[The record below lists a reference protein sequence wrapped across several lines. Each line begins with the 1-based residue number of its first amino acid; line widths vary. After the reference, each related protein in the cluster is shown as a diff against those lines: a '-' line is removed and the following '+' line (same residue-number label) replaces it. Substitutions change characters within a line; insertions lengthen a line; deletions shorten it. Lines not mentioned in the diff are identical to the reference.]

1 MEHTLSLATL
11 VARPKSRKPLITI
24 FGDAGMGKTTL
35 ASTFPNPLFILAED
49 GLMSVEK
56 SGFPPALPQ
65 IESSSDLW
73 SQLMMVYK
81 EDHEYQTLV
90 IDSVSALDRLF
101 IEEMVAEDLADR
113 KERDKNAKPAPIN
126 KILGGY
132 GAGYAALA
140 SRHERV
146 RRAAMRLSTEKNMTV
161 VFLSHAN
168 IEQIDL
174 PDQDPFMRYSLRVA
188 KASMPSYVDG
198 VDLVG
203 FLQLQAFVDKKKGK
217 ANSFGSRQLICY
229 AAANNVSKN
238 RFGIEEPITIEVN
251 QNPLLDLLNL
261 RPVTAAP
268 EVTTTEATNNGAQ
281 DV

>member
-1 MEHTLSLATL
+1 MEYTLSLSTF
-11 VARPKSRKPLITI
+11 VARPMPRKPLITI

-35 ASTFPNPLFILAED
+35 AATFPKPLFILVED
-49 GLMSVEK
+49 GLMSVANQDVA
-56 SGFPPALPQ
+56 ALPLIQ
-65 IESSSDLW
+65 SSSDLW
-73 SQLMMVYK
+73 SQLTMVIK

-101 IEEMVAEDLADR
+101 TEELIAEDLAER
-113 KERDKNAKPAPIN
+113 KRNDKNAKPAPIN

-132 GAGYAALA
+132 GAGFAALA

-146 RRAAMRLSTEKNMTV
+146 RRAAMMMSTNKNMTV
-161 VFLSHAN
+161 VFLGHAS

-174 PDQDPFMRYSLRVA
+174 PDQDPFMRYSLCLSKR
-188 KASMPSYVDG
+188 SMSSYVDG

-217 ANSFGSRQLICY
+217 ANSFGSRQLVCH
-229 AAANNVSKN
+229 ASANNVSKN

-261 RPVTAAP
+261 RPVTAAS
-268 EVTTTEATNNGAQ
+268 EVTTTETTNDGAQ

>member
-1 MEHTLSLATL
+1 MEHTLSLSTI
-11 VARPKSRKPLITI
+11 VARPKPRKPLITI

-35 ASTFPNPLFILAED
+35 AATFPKPLFILAED
-49 GLMSVEK
+49 GLMSVTNQDVA
-56 SGFPPALPQ
+56 ALPLIQ
-65 IESSSDLW
+65 SSCDLW
-73 SQLMMVYK
+73 SQLKMVVK

-90 IDSVSALDRLF
+90 IDSVSALDRIF
-101 IEEMVAEDLADR
+101 IEEMIAEDLAER
-113 KERDKNAKPAPIN
+113 KRKDKDAKPAPIN
-126 KILGGY
+126 QILGGY

-146 RRAAMRLSTEKNMTV
+146 RRAAVKLSTDKNMTV
-161 VFLSHAN
+161 VFLGHAD

-174 PDQDPFMRYSLRVA
+174 PDQDPFMRYSLRLS
-188 KASMPSYVDG
+188 KKSMPSYVDG

-203 FLQLQAFVDKKKGK
+203 FLHLQAFVDKKKGK
-217 ANSFGSRQLICY
+217 ANSFGSRQLVCH
-229 AAANNVSKN
+229 ASANNVSKN

-261 RPVTAAP
+261 RPVTAAL
-268 EVTTTEATNNGAQ
+268 ETTTTETTSDGAQ